1 MISGRLITS
10 MTLNLGLIDANGS
23 WKIICISRRKA
34 FNSSSLNKLN
44 GNSLY
49 QIKPSDTS
57 FRPTTVLANVDFPDP
72 DSPTMP
78 NVSPFLIAKLISL
91 TARYRLP
98 LGDL

>member
-1 MISGRLITS
+1 MR
-10 MTLNLGLIDANGS
+10 MDLGKSFVSLVVKLS
-23 WKIICISRRKA
+23 ISR
-34 FNSSSLNKLN
+34 SLNKLN

-98 LGDL
+98 LGNL